1 MATFKLCSCSLSCD
15 SRNWPIRRDCSHD
28 LPIVKVS
35 CIVLSC
41 YGYCPC
47 KCEGKYLRLMTQ
59 GRKNFP
65 TEAAIKSE
73 CLAHDRHTQIAL
85 DQYTAK
91 VTIFQLDPRWR
102 QQISAINLRTTSAK
116 FWVKNERWAKFCSA
130 SITEQRNIY
139 KHFIPIISLVNDV
152 QSNVIMFPRR
162 KNLSW
167 RKWDGQGLMTAWMS
181 WKLLFSKHWIKMWV
195 TNL

>member
-1 MATFKLCSCSLSCD
+1 MYTVFFVSNSTQALLVLSTNQRGLVSRSSRADGDVEALFLQFVVRLKKLTNQK
-15 SRNWPIRRDCSHD
+15 RPFPRPTI
-28 LPIVKVS
+28 IKVS

-85 DQYTAK
+85 DRYTGE
-91 VTIFQLDPRWR
+91 VILFRLIQDGDG
-102 QQISAINLRTTSAK
+102 K
-116 FWVKNERWAKFCSA
+116 F
-130 SITEQRNIY
+130 
-139 KHFIPIISLVNDV
+139 L
-152 QSNVIMFPRR
+152 
-162 KNLSW
+162 
-167 RKWDGQGLMTAWMS
+167 
-181 WKLLFSKHWIKMWV
+181 
-195 TNL
+195 